1 MNTEEF
7 ENIDDIVNKIKGD
20 DKLIEAKPA
29 DLPEVTDE
37 SVNNYIYQKSTELVE
52 SSLAAINTIRDSVIQ
67 GIDPDEINALTS
79 LITAT
84 NKALDTLNKIN
95 MQNKRVQSTEKMKT
109 LEIEARKEMMS
120 KRIPATTNVLIAT
133 REEIMKTLSG
143 PKQKVID
150 QE

>member
-1 MNTEEF
+1 MNINEF
-7 ENIDDIVNKIKGD
+7 ENIDDIVSRIKGD
-20 DKLIEAKPA
+20 GQIIENKLLVKV
-29 DLPEVTDE
+29 EVTDE

-95 MQNKRVQSTEKMKT
+95 MQNKRVTSTEKMKV
-109 LEIEARKEMMS
+109 LEIEARKEMAT

-133 REEIMKTLSG
+133 REEIMKTLNG
-143 PKQKVID
+143 PKPRVID

>member
-1 MNTEEF
+1 MNTDEF
-7 ENIDDIVNKIKGD
+7 ENIDDIVNKIKGED
-20 DKLIEAKPA
+20 RVSMVQPA
-29 DLPEVTDE
+29 PEVTDE

-79 LITAT
+79 LIAAT

-95 MQNKRVQSTEKMKT
+95 LQNKQIKATEKNKK
-109 LEIEARKEMMS
+109 LELEARKEMMS

-133 REEIMKTLSG
+133 RDEIMKTLNS
-143 PKQKVID
+143 PKQKSI
-150 QE
+150 ELEE